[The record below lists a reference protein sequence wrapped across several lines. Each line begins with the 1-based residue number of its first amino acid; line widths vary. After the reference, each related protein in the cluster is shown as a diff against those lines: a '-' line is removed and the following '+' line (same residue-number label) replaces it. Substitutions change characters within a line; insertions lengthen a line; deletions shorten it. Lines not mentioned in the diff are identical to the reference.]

1 MDIQEIRDI
10 VQRVVE
16 EVQKNMN
23 SPKNDTAQTK
33 EEVIHFPEGRIKGVD
48 KPHNAA
54 SIERAQSITPAR
66 IGIGRTG
73 TRMLTTSYLQFLIDH
88 AAAQD
93 AVLRDVSDDFLQKM
107 GLHKLETQANDMKS
121 YLMDLD
127 AGRKLS
133 DESMKYLEQNGDKG
147 KNVQIIVCDG
157 LSSSAVEANVADLL
171 PALIQGLKLKNIS
184 VATPFFIKRG
194 RVWVQDEVAA
204 IVNCDLV
211 ISLIGERPGLNT
223 DESLSAYMIYRPTEK
238 TVEADR
244 TVISNIH
251 KDGLTS
257 LEAGAYLSDLIEQM
271 LLAKCTGVSFA
282 QQRNINI

>member
-1 MDIQEIRDI
+1 MDIQEI

-16 EVQKNMN
+16 EVKKNMN
-23 SPKNDTAQTK
+23 SPKTETNQNK
-33 EEVIHFPEGRIKGVD
+33 EEIIYFPEERIEGVEE
-48 KPHNAA
+48 PHNAA

-93 AVLRDVSDDFLQKM
+93 AVLRDVSDDFLQQM
-107 GLHKLETQANDMKS
+107 DLHKLETKACDMKT

-133 DESMKYLEQNGDKG
+133 DESIKYLEKNGDKG
-147 KNVQIIVCDG
+147 KEVQIIVCDG
-157 LSSSAVEANVADLL
+157 LSSSAVEANVVDLL

-184 VATPFFIKRG
+184 VAKPFFIKRG

-223 DESLSAYMIYRPTEK
+223 DESLSTYMIYRPTEK

-257 LEAGAYLSDLIEQM
+257 VEAGAYLSDLIEQM
-271 LLAKCTGVSFA
+271 LHAKCSGVTFA
-282 QQRNINI
+282 QQRNLTSFS